1 MRHYF
6 LRGKLFGVPDG
17 ATYPGLDYL
26 TDEQEAFLAAHPQ
39 ARPHEVRACLLD
51 ADRPAPVYPE
61 VVTEQ
66 QQHETGV

>member
-6 LRGKLFGVPDG
+6 VRGKLFRCADG
-17 ATYPGLDYL
+17 ATYAGLEYL

-39 ARPHEVRACLLD
+39 ARPHEVRACMLD
-51 ADRPAPVYPE
+51 ADRPAPDYPE
-61 VVTEQ
+61 PITE

>member
-6 LRGKLFGVPDG
+6 VRGKLFACADNADYV
-17 ATYPGLDYL
+17 GLDYL
-26 TDEQEAFLAAHPQ
+26 TDEQEAFLAANPQ